1 MYACVIIAAGVSGGI
16 QKCHSD
22 SDGSKQLAVSF
33 RVYRL
38 FGSRAGSFS
47 LFLGGWFTPQESFE
61 GPSRGS
67 CELGDDFWYGTPS
80 REGCQL
86 NPKERHLVVARPH
99 R

>member
-1 MYACVIIAAGVSGGI
+1 MPAHAILIVMAASSWPFPSVFIASLVVGRDRSHCFQEGG
-16 QKCHSD
+16 
-22 SDGSKQLAVSF
+22 
-33 RVYRL
+33 
-38 FGSRAGSFS
+38 
-47 LFLGGWFTPQESFE
+47 FTPQESFE

-99 R
+99 C